1 MKGSSRSRSPPSEPG
16 RLPRPARSGP
26 MDWAGTFVVTD
37 NGTSQS
43 TVISTGQVSLGG
55 QRPAEPFVGGEVRR
69 REHGELQRLKAL
81 VGAAG

>member
-16 RLPRPARSGP
+16 RLFSARTLGP

-55 QRPAEPFVGGEVRR
+55 LKRPAEPFVGGEVRR
-69 REHGELQRLKAL
+69 REHG
-81 VGAAG
+81 GSSG